1 MITGI
6 DHTLSVTAGLEAAAA
21 LYRKLGFTLTP
32 RGRHI
37 GWGTANYC
45 IMFADDYLELLGI
58 VDASQFVNGLDT
70 QLDSRG
76 PGVSGLAF
84 ATDNAAQA
92 HAMLEAHGL
101 ADRLA
106 DLSRLV
112 ELDSGDTELYFRLA
126 YPKPGST
133 PALSGFI
140 VEHLSKD
147 IIRQPAWLDHPNGAV
162 GVEGMTIIH
171 DDPASLEAGY
181 VTFLSALEQPL
192 GRLHRGEGL
201 LDVPVGARQSLRFL
215 TPARAARRYPG
226 VDAVLLNR
234 TGPLVITLAVSSL
247 DDTAGYLE
255 RTGIPALS
263 VPGERLVVDPANAD
277 GTIIE
282 FAAS

>member
-6 DHTLSVTAGLEAAAA
+6 DHTLSVAADLEATAA

-58 VDASQFVNGLDT
+58 VDASQFVNGLNT

-101 ADRLA
+101 SDRLA

-112 ELDSGDTELYFRLA
+112 ELDSGDTELHFRLA
-126 YPKPGST
+126 YPKPGSV

-147 IIRQPAWLDHPNGAV
+147 IIRQAAWLEHPNGTV

-192 GRLHRGEGL
+192 DRLHRGEGR
-201 LDVPVGARQSLRFL
+201 LDVPIGARQSLRFL
-215 TPARAARRYPG
+215 TPTRAARRYPG
-226 VDAVLLNR
+226 IDAALLNR
-234 TGPLVITLAVSSL
+234 PGPLVITLAVASL
-247 DDTAGYLE
+247 DDTAHYLAQAD
-255 RTGIPALS
+255 IPILS
-263 VPGERLVVDPANAD
+263 VPGERLVIDPAYTD